1 MAQIPRALLQR
12 WLVQA
17 ERWWCMTNNRYLKRW
32 DNSVQNNYGKPSIAL
47 VKGKGIVVT
56 DADGKSYLD
65 FLGGIATSV
74 LGHAHPAI
82 VKAVTKQVSTL
93 SHVSNFYAHP
103 NAIELAEKLVG
114 MTGDESAK
122 VFFCQSGAEAN
133 EAALKLSRRTGKV
146 RVVAAQGAF
155 HGRTMGALS
164 LTGQPSKRE
173 PFLPLIKGVKHVPYG
188 DIDAMRKAVTKKTAM
203 VIIEPIMGEA
213 GVIVPPA
220 DYLQELRLLCDKSG
234 ALLVIDA
241 VQTGMGRTGDWF
253 GYEYSGITPDVITLA
268 KGLGGGL
275 PLGAMIALGKAA
287 DLFQPGDHGSTF
299 GGNPVTTSAGLAAI
313 KFIEAQEILS
323 KVEKQ
328 GAHLMQEL
336 ALIPGVKEVRGAGL
350 LLGIELDS
358 IKVAVFADA
367 MRDAGVLVNA
377 ANPTTI
383 RIAPAL
389 IVSDAQINRF
399 ITIFRKVIAD
409 VK

>member
-1 MAQIPRALLQR
+1 
-12 WLVQA
+12 
-17 ERWWCMTNNRYLKRW
+17 MTNKTMINRW
-32 DNSVQNNYGKPSIAL
+32 INSVQNNYGSPSIAL

-56 DADGKSYLD
+56 DADGKQYLD
-65 FLGGIATSV
+65 FLGGIATNI

-82 VKAVTKQVSTL
+82 VKAVTKQVSIL
-93 SHVSNFYAHP
+93 SHVSNFYVHP
-103 NAIELAEKLVG
+103 NAVELAEKLAS
-114 MTGDESAK
+114 MTGDKGAK

-133 EAALKLSRRTGKV
+133 EAALKLSRRTGKI
-146 RVVAAQGAF
+146 RAVAAQGAF

-164 LTGQPSKRE
+164 LTGQPPKRE
-173 PFLPLIKGVKHVPYG
+173 PFLPLVKGVKHVPYG
-188 DIDAMRKAVTKKTAM
+188 DIEAMRKAVTKKTAM

-220 DYLQELRLLCDKSG
+220 DYLQELRALCDAKG

-275 PLGAMIALGKAA
+275 PLGAMIALGKAS

-299 GGNPVTTSAGLAAI
+299 GGNPVTTAAGLAAI
-313 KFIEAQEILS
+313 KFIESQKLLK
-323 KVEKQ
+323 KVEEQ
-328 GAHLMQEL
+328 GAYLMQEL
-336 ALIPGVKEVRGAGL
+336 ALIPGVSEVRGAGL
-350 LLGIELDS
+350 LLGIELENLKS
-358 IKVAVFADA
+358 SNVASELQKS
-367 MRDAGVLVNA
+367 GVLVNA

-383 RIAPAL
+383 RLAPAL
-389 IVSDAQINRF
+389 IVTDAQIKKF
-399 ITIFRKVIAD
+399 ISIFKKVMID

>member
-1 MAQIPRALLQR
+1 
-12 WLVQA
+12 
-17 ERWWCMTNNRYLKRW
+17 MTNKKYLKRW
-32 DNSVQNNYGKPSIAL
+32 DSSLQNNYGKPSIAL

-56 DADGKSYLD
+56 DADGKTYLD
-65 FLGGIATSV
+65 FLGGIATSI

-82 VKAVTKQVSTL
+82 VKAVTKQISTL

-103 NAIELAEKLVG
+103 NAIELAEKLAA
-114 MTGDESAK
+114 MTGDKNAR

-188 DIDAMRKAVTKKTAM
+188 DIDAMRKAISKKTAM

-213 GVIVPPA
+213 GVVVPPA
-220 DYLQELRLLCDKSG
+220 DYLKELRQLCDKNGS
-234 ALLVIDA
+234 LLVIDA

-287 DLFQPGDHGSTF
+287 DLFQAGDHGSTF
-299 GGNPVTTSAGLAAI
+299 GGNPVTTAAGLAAI
-313 KFIEAQEILS
+313 KFIETQDILQ
-323 KVEKQ
+323 KVEEQ
-328 GAHLMQEL
+328 GLYLMQEL

-350 LLGIELDS
+350 LIGIELES
-358 IKVAVFADA
+358 LKASEVSDA
-367 MRDAGVLVNA
+367 MREAGVLVNA
-377 ANPTTI
+377 ANGTTI

-389 IVSDAQINRF
+389 IVTDAQINKF
-399 ITIFRKVIAD
+399 IATFRKVITDA
-409 VK
+409 K

>member
-1 MAQIPRALLQR
+1 
-12 WLVQA
+12 
-17 ERWWCMTNNRYLKRW
+17 MTNKKMLNRW
-32 DNSVQNNYGKPSIAL
+32 NSVIQNNYGTPSIAL
-47 VKGKGIVVT
+47 IKGKGIVVT
-56 DADGKSYLD
+56 DADGKIYLD
-65 FLGGIATSV
+65 FLGGIATSI

-93 SHVSNFYAHP
+93 GHVSNFYAHP
-103 NAIELAEKLVG
+103 NAITLAEKLVA
-114 MTGDESAK
+114 MTGEKNAK

-133 EAALKLSRRTGKV
+133 EAALKLSRRTGKF

-173 PFLPLIKGVKHVPYG
+173 PFLPLVKGVKHVPYG
-188 DIDAMRKAVTKKTAM
+188 DIEAMRKSVTKKTAM

-213 GVIVPPA
+213 GVIVPPP
-220 DYLQELRLLCDKSG
+220 DYLQQLRDLCDDKG

-287 DLFQPGDHGSTF
+287 ELFQPGDHGSTF

-313 KFIEAQEILS
+313 DVIES
-323 KVEKQ
+323 KKLLNKVKQ
-328 GAHLMQEL
+328 QGVHLIQEL
-336 ALIPGVKEVRGAGL
+336 ALIPGVKEVRGSGL
-350 LLGIELDS
+350 LLGIELETLKASD
-358 IKVAVFADA
+358 IATA

-377 ANPTTI
+377 ATATTV

-389 IVSDAQINRF
+389 IVTDAQINKF
-399 ITIFRKVIAD
+399 ISIFRKVISDA
-409 VK
+409 K

>member
-1 MAQIPRALLQR
+1 MSNKKMLNR
-12 WLVQA
+12 W
-17 ERWWCMTNNRYLKRW
+17 
-32 DNSVQNNYGKPSIAL
+32 NSVVQNNYGTPSIVL
-47 VKGKGIVVT
+47 TKGKGIVVT
-56 DADGKSYLD
+56 DADGNSYLD
-65 FLGGIATSV
+65 FLGGIATSI

-82 VKAVTKQVSTL
+82 VKAVSKQVSTL
-93 SHVSNFYAHP
+93 GHISNFYAHP
-103 NAIELAEKLVG
+103 NAITLAEKLVA
-114 MTGDESAK
+114 MTGEKSAK

-133 EAALKLSRRTGKV
+133 EAAFKLSRRTGKV

-188 DIDAMRKAVTKKTAM
+188 DIEAMRKAISKKTAM

-220 DYLQELRLLCDKSG
+220 DYLQQLRAICDDKG
-234 ALLVIDA
+234 ALLIIDA

-299 GGNPVTTSAGLAAI
+299 GGNPVTTAAGLAAI
-313 KFIEAQEILS
+313 DVIDS
-323 KVEKQ
+323 KNLLNKVKQ
-328 GAHLMQEL
+328 QGDYLLQEL
-336 ALIPGVKEVRGAGL
+336 AVIPGVKEVRGAGL
-350 LLGIELDS
+350 LIGIELERLKAS
-358 IKVAVFADA
+358 EIAAA

-389 IVSDAQINRF
+389 IVTDAQINKF
-399 ITIFRKVIAD
+399 ISIFKKVISDA
-409 VK
+409 K

>member
-1 MAQIPRALLQR
+1 MLNR
-12 WLVQA
+12 W
-17 ERWWCMTNNRYLKRW
+17 
-32 DNSVQNNYGKPSIAL
+32 NSVVQNNYGTPSIAL
-47 VKGKGIVVT
+47 TKGKGIVLT
-56 DADGKSYLD
+56 DADGKMYLD
-65 FLGGIATSV
+65 FLGGIATSI

-93 SHVSNFYAHP
+93 GHVSNFYAHP
-103 NAIELAEKLVG
+103 NAITLAEKLVA
-114 MTGDESAK
+114 MTGEKNAK

-133 EAALKLSRRTGKV
+133 EAALKLSRRTGKF

-173 PFLPLIKGVKHVPYG
+173 PFLPLVKGVKHVPYG
-188 DIDAMRKAVTKKTAM
+188 DIEAMRKSVTKKTAM

-213 GVIVPPA
+213 GVIVPPL
-220 DYLQELRLLCDKSG
+220 DYLRQLRDLCDDKG

-287 DLFQPGDHGSTF
+287 EFFQPGDHGSTF
-299 GGNPVTTSAGLAAI
+299 GGNPVTTAAGLAAI
-313 KFIEAQEILS
+313 DVIES
-323 KVEKQ
+323 KKLLNKVKQ
-328 GAHLMQEL
+328 QGVHLIQEL
-336 ALIPGVKEVRGAGL
+336 ALIPGVKEVRGSGL
-350 LLGIELDS
+350 LLGIELETLKASD
-358 IKVAVFADA
+358 IATA

-377 ANPTTI
+377 ANATTV

-389 IVSDAQINRF
+389 IVTDAQINKF
-399 ITIFRKVIAD
+399 ISIFRKVISDA
-409 VK
+409 K

>member
-1 MAQIPRALLQR
+1 
-12 WLVQA
+12 
-17 ERWWCMTNNRYLKRW
+17 MTNKKYLKRW
-32 DNSVQNNYGKPSIAL
+32 ENSLQNNYGKPSIAL

-56 DADGKSYLD
+56 DADGKTYLD
-65 FLGGIATSV
+65 FLGGIATSI

-82 VKAVTKQVSTL
+82 VKAVTKQISTL

-103 NAIELAEKLVG
+103 NAIELAEKLAA
-114 MTGDESAK
+114 MTGDKNAR

-188 DIDAMRKAVTKKTAM
+188 DIDAMRKAISKKTAM

-213 GVIVPPA
+213 GVVVPPA
-220 DYLQELRLLCDKSG
+220 DYLQELRRLCDKNGS
-234 ALLVIDA
+234 LLVVDA

-275 PLGAMIALGKAA
+275 PLGAMIALGKVV
-287 DLFQPGDHGSTF
+287 DLFQAGDHGSTF
-299 GGNPVTTSAGLAAI
+299 GGNPVTTAAGLAAI
-313 KFIEAQEILS
+313 KFIETQDILQ

-328 GAHLMQEL
+328 GLYLMQEL

-350 LLGIELDS
+350 LIGIELES
-358 IKVAVFADA
+358 LKASEVSDA
-367 MRDAGVLVNA
+367 MREAGVLVNA
-377 ANPTTI
+377 ANGTTI

-389 IVSDAQINRF
+389 IVTNAQINKF
-399 ITIFRKVIAD
+399 ISTFRKVITDA
-409 VK
+409 K

>member
-1 MAQIPRALLQR
+1 
-12 WLVQA
+12 
-17 ERWWCMTNNRYLKRW
+17 MTNKKILKRW
-32 DNSVQNNYGKPSIAL
+32 SSVVQNNYGTPSIAL
-47 VKGKGIVVT
+47 MKGKGIVVT
-56 DADGKSYLD
+56 DADGKQYLD
-65 FLGGIATSV
+65 FLGGIATSI

-82 VKAVTKQVSTL
+82 VKAVTKQISTL

-103 NAIELAEKLVG
+103 NAIELAEKLTS
-114 MTGDESAK
+114 MTGDKNAK

-188 DIDAMRKAVTKKTAM
+188 DIEAMRKGVTKKTAM

-220 DYLQELRLLCDKSG
+220 DYLQQLRQICDDKGS
-234 ALLVIDA
+234 LLVIDA

-287 DLFQPGDHGSTF
+287 ELFQPGDHGSTF

-313 KFIEAQEILS
+313 NFIESKKILK
-323 KVEKQ
+323 KVETQ
-328 GAHLMQEL
+328 GSYLIQEL
-336 ALIPGVKEVRGAGL
+336 AMIQGVKEVRGAGL
-350 LLGIELDS
+350 LIGIELES
-358 IKVAVFADA
+358 LKAADIATA
-367 MRDAGVLVNA
+367 MREAGVLVNA
-377 ANPTTI
+377 ANETTI

-389 IVSDAQINRF
+389 VVSDAQINKF
-399 ITIFRKVIAD
+399 ISIFKKVMNDA
-409 VK
+409 K

>member
-1 MAQIPRALLQR
+1 
-12 WLVQA
+12 
-17 ERWWCMTNNRYLKRW
+17 MTNKKYLKRW
-32 DNSVQNNYGKPSIAL
+32 NSSLQNNYGKPSITL
-47 VKGKGIVVT
+47 VKGTGILVT
-56 DADGKSYLD
+56 DADGKTYMD
-65 FLGGIATSV
+65 FLGGIATSI
-74 LGHAHPAI
+74 LGHAHPSI
-82 VKAVTKQVSTL
+82 VKAVTKQVATL

-103 NAIELAEKLVG
+103 NAIALAEKLTKI
-114 MTGDESAK
+114 TGDKNAK

-188 DIDAMRKAVTKKTAM
+188 DIDAMRKAVSKKTAM
-203 VIIEPIMGEA
+203 VIIEPILGEA
-213 GVIVPPA
+213 GVIVPPQ
-220 DYLQELRLLCDKSG
+220 DYLHQLRQICDKNG

-299 GGNPVTTSAGLAAI
+299 GGNPVTTAAGLAAI
-313 KFIEAQEILS
+313 DFIEAKGILS

-328 GAHLMQEL
+328 GAHLIQEL

-350 LLGIELDS
+350 LLGIELESLKASDVS
-358 IKVAVFADA
+358 DA

-377 ANPTTI
+377 ASATTI

-389 IVSDAQINRF
+389 IVTDTQITKF
-399 ITIFRKVIAD
+399 ISTFRKVIAD
-409 VK
+409 AK

>member
-1 MAQIPRALLQR
+1 
-12 WLVQA
+12 
-17 ERWWCMTNNRYLKRW
+17 MTNKKMLSRW
-32 DNSVQNNYGKPSIAL
+32 STVVQNNYGTPTIAL

-56 DADGKSYLD
+56 DADGKQYLD
-65 FLGGIATSV
+65 FLGGIATSI

-103 NAIELAEKLVG
+103 QAIELAEKLTA
-114 MTGDESAK
+114 MTGDKNAK

-188 DIDAMRKAVTKKTAM
+188 DIEAMRKAVTKKTAM

-220 DYLQELRLLCDKSG
+220 DYLQQLRALCDDKG

-275 PLGAMIALGKAA
+275 PLGGMIALGKAA

-299 GGNPVTTSAGLAAI
+299 GGNPVTTAAGLAAI
-313 KFIEAQEILS
+313 KFIETAGVFA

-336 ALIPGVKEVRGAGL
+336 AVIPGVAEVRGAGL
-350 LLGIELDS
+350 LLGIELNS
-358 IKVAVFADA
+358 LKSADIA
-367 MRDAGVLVNA
+367 NALRAEGVLVNA

-389 IVSDAQINRF
+389 IVTDAQIKKF
-399 ITIFRKVIAD
+399 IAIFKKVMSDA
-409 VK
+409 K

>member
-1 MAQIPRALLQR
+1 
-12 WLVQA
+12 
-17 ERWWCMTNNRYLKRW
+17 MTNKTMINRW
-32 DNSVQNNYGKPSIAL
+32 TTSVQNNYGSPSIAL

-56 DADGKSYLD
+56 DADGKQYLD
-65 FLGGIATSV
+65 FLGGIATNI

-82 VKAVTKQVSTL
+82 VKAVSKQVSVL
-93 SHVSNFYAHP
+93 NHVSNFYVHP
-103 NAIELAEKLVG
+103 NAIELAEKLAS
-114 MTGDESAK
+114 MTGDKSAK

-173 PFLPLIKGVKHVPYG
+173 PFLPLVKGVKHVPYG
-188 DIDAMRKAVTKKTAM
+188 DIEAMRKAVTKKTAM

-220 DYLQELRLLCDKSG
+220 DYLQALRALCDAKG

-299 GGNPVTTSAGLAAI
+299 GGNPVTTAAGLAAI
-313 KFIEAQEILS
+313 KFIESEKLLK

-328 GAHLMQEL
+328 GAYLMQEL
-336 ALIPGVKEVRGAGL
+336 ALIPGVAEVRGAGL
-350 LLGIELDS
+350 LLGIELENLKSSD
-358 IKVAVFADA
+358 VASTLQKS
-367 MRDAGVLVNA
+367 GVLVNA

-383 RIAPAL
+383 RLAPAL
-389 IVSDAQINRF
+389 IVTDAQIKKF
-399 ITIFRKVIAD
+399 IAIFKKVMSD
-409 VK
+409 GK

>member
-1 MAQIPRALLQR
+1 
-12 WLVQA
+12 
-17 ERWWCMTNNRYLKRW
+17 MTNKTMINRW
-32 DNSVQNNYGKPSIAL
+32 SNSVQNNYGSPSIAL
-47 VKGKGIVVT
+47 VKGKGLVVT
-56 DADGKSYLD
+56 DADGKQYLD
-65 FLGGIATSV
+65 FLGGIATNI

-82 VKAVTKQVSTL
+82 VKAVSKQVSIL
-93 SHVSNFYAHP
+93 SHVSNFYVHP
-103 NAIELAEKLVG
+103 NAVELAEKLAS
-114 MTGDESAK
+114 MTGDKSAK

-173 PFLPLIKGVKHVPYG
+173 PFLPLVKGVKHVPYG
-188 DIDAMRKAVTKKTAM
+188 DIEAMRKAVNKKTAM

-220 DYLQELRLLCDKSG
+220 DYLQELRALCDAKG

-299 GGNPVTTSAGLAAI
+299 GGNPVTTAAGLAAI
-313 KFIEAQEILS
+313 KFIESQKLLK

-328 GAHLMQEL
+328 GAYLMQEL
-336 ALIPGVKEVRGAGL
+336 ALIPGVSEVRGAGL
-350 LLGIELDS
+350 LLGIELENLKSSD
-358 IKVAVFADA
+358 VAGALQKS
-367 MRDAGVLVNA
+367 GVLVNA

-383 RIAPAL
+383 RLAPAL
-389 IVSDAQINRF
+389 IVTDVQIKKF
-399 ITIFRKVIAD
+399 ISIFKKVMSG

>member
-1 MAQIPRALLQR
+1 VHP
-12 WLVQA
+12 
-17 ERWWCMTNNRYLKRW
+17 
-32 DNSVQNNYGKPSIAL
+32 
-47 VKGKGIVVT
+47 
-56 DADGKSYLD
+56 
-65 FLGGIATSV
+65 
-74 LGHAHPAI
+74 HA
-82 VKAVTKQVSTL
+82 V
-93 SHVSNFYAHP
+93 
-103 NAIELAEKLVG
+103 ELAEKLAA
-114 MTGDESAK
+114 MTGDKSAK

-146 RVVAAQGAF
+146 RIVAAQGAF

-164 LTGQPSKRE
+164 LTGQPAKRE
-173 PFLPLIKGVKHVPYG
+173 PFLPLIKGVKHVPFG
-188 DIDAMRKAVTKKTAM
+188 DIEAMRKAVTKKTAM

-220 DYLQELRLLCDKSG
+220 DYLRELRALCDAKG

-299 GGNPVTTSAGLAAI
+299 GGNPVTTAAGLAAI
-313 KFIEAQEILS
+313 KFIETQKILK

-328 GAHLMQEL
+328 GVYLMQEL
-336 ALIPGVKEVRGAGL
+336 AVIPGVAEVRGAGL
-350 LLGIELDS
+350 LLGIELENL
-358 IKVAVFADA
+358 KAADIA
-367 MRDAGVLVNA
+367 KALQNEGVLVNA

-383 RIAPAL
+383 RLAPAL
-389 IVSDAQINRF
+389 IVTDAQLKKF
-399 ITIFRKVIAD
+399 VSIFKKVMSD
-409 VK
+409 GK

>member
-1 MAQIPRALLQR
+1 
-12 WLVQA
+12 
-17 ERWWCMTNNRYLKRW
+17 MTNKTMINRW
-32 DNSVQNNYGKPSIAL
+32 SNAVQNNYGSPSIAL

-56 DADGKSYLD
+56 DADGKQYLD
-65 FLGGIATSV
+65 FLGGIATNI

-82 VKAVTKQVSTL
+82 VKAVSKQVSVL
-93 SHVSNFYAHP
+93 SHVSNFYVHP
-103 NAIELAEKLVG
+103 NAVELAEKLTS
-114 MTGDESAK
+114 MTGDKNAK

-146 RVVAAQGAF
+146 RIVAAQGAF

-173 PFLPLIKGVKHVPYG
+173 PFLPLVKGVKHVPYG
-188 DIDAMRKAVTKKTAM
+188 DIEAMRKAVSKKTAM

-220 DYLQELRLLCDKSG
+220 DYLQELRSLCDAKG

-313 KFIEAQEILS
+313 KYIESQKLLK

-328 GAHLMQEL
+328 GAYLMQEL
-336 ALIPGVKEVRGAGL
+336 ALIPGVAEVRGAGL
-350 LLGIELDS
+350 LLGIELEKLKASD
-358 IKVAVFADA
+358 VASSLQK
-367 MRDAGVLVNA
+367 AGVLVNA

-383 RIAPAL
+383 RLAPAL
-389 IVSDAQINRF
+389 IVSDTQIKKF
-399 ITIFRKVIAD
+399 ITVFKKVMSD
-409 VK
+409 GK

>member
-1 MAQIPRALLQR
+1 
-12 WLVQA
+12 
-17 ERWWCMTNNRYLKRW
+17 MTNKTMINRWKS
-32 DNSVQNNYGKPSIAL
+32 SVQNNYGTPSIAL
-47 VKGKGIVVT
+47 VKGKGLVVT
-56 DADGKSYLD
+56 DADGKQYLD
-65 FLGGIATSV
+65 FLGGIATNI

-93 SHVSNFYAHP
+93 SHVSNFYVHP
-103 NAIELAEKLVG
+103 HAVELAEKLAA
-114 MTGDESAK
+114 MTGDKSAK

-146 RVVAAQGAF
+146 RIVAAQGAF

-164 LTGQPSKRE
+164 LTGQPAKRE
-173 PFLPLIKGVKHVPYG
+173 PFLPLIKGVKHVPFG
-188 DIDAMRKAVTKKTAM
+188 DIEAMRKAVTKKTAM

-220 DYLQELRLLCDKSG
+220 DYLRELRALCDAKG

-299 GGNPVTTSAGLAAI
+299 GGNPVTTAAGLAAI
-313 KFIEAQEILS
+313 KFIETQKIL
-323 KVEKQ
+323 KKIEKQ
-328 GAHLMQEL
+328 GVYLMQEL
-336 ALIPGVKEVRGAGL
+336 AVIPGVAEVRGAGL
-350 LLGIELDS
+350 LLGIELENL
-358 IKVAVFADA
+358 KAADIA
-367 MRDAGVLVNA
+367 KALQNEGVLVNA
-377 ANPTTI
+377 ANATTI
-383 RIAPAL
+383 RLAPAL
-389 IVSDAQINRF
+389 IVTDAQLKKF
-399 ITIFRKVIAD
+399 VSIFKKVMSD
-409 VK
+409 GK